1 LCEGLEIKRDNIL
14 LGLKNAKIRG
24 RFQVIDS
31 DPKIILDV
39 AHNIQSIDILKKN
52 LKKYFPGKKLHA
64 VFSVLKDKDVDKILM
79 QLKGIFETWHISE
92 STNERALKVK
102 ELSKNKFFNLEKP
115 YIYDNIITAF
125 DGAIKNN
132 KEVDEIIVVF
142 GSSYTIAPILSRYD
156 TK

>member
-1 LCEGLEIKRDNIL
+1 M
-14 LGLKNAKIRG
+14 
-24 RFQVIDS
+24 
-31 DPKIILDV
+31 
-39 AHNIQSIDILKKN
+39 
-52 LKKYFPGKKLHA
+52 HA
-64 VFSVLKDKDVDKILM
+64 VFSVLKDKDVDEILM

-132 KEVDEIIVVF
+132 KEADEIIVVF